1 MRINSINANKFAFKS
16 LRTDKN
22 TIAQLKK
29 GEKPIIENNKTN
41 ILTALNRLGN
51 DPKRE
56 NIEFLLDIADNLAY
70 GQGGDDSKFKSVLD
84 DDGFSPSDRENI
96 DWSKALK
103 DTIYLSLGISRDN
116 VEDLS
121 DEFKRIF
128 GPSKELT
135 ETQKEILDLRQKLTH
150 SIIDDKTLDD
160 DENLRR
166 TANVLKNLDYFVASS
181 EIPASQKQDVL
192 SRLTYFM
199 SDDYKINPQL
209 EDKKL
214 QALDEMLGDMLV
226 KTPESEVLTT
236 KPIDQRQS
244 GICASIS
251 ICRKAMAHEDK
262 SKYVELIMDELSA
275 SETMQV
281 YDITELGTGK
291 KIELTKPEI
300 EYTTALKN
308 GYRIVDTAAHI
319 WMNNA
324 HASGDGSIQTECY
337 IAFDDENYGIF
348 NDSSW
353 YLGIGEELLPEKLFL
368 TALIKEGEYLNS
380 FQKTQKQFAEAQRS
394 ISTVKKEAIA
404 EQSSAR
410 GALTRI
416 FNSIFPEKENKE
428 ISHLFT
434 SIIKFYN
441 GKDETNKVNV
451 PSQLPKETKQE
462 ILADYIIDTI
472 KDISPEQ
479 EKKVQ
484 EKSKEIL
491 SLVNGYSQEDAKI
504 KKLQSFNTRRGKYL
518 YNKKL
523 FNVAAAHRV
532 AMESDINTPNS
543 VIRWENSVGLQPRDI
558 QISNYLE
565 KIKPQTEKAQNELMS
580 DIMYMN
586 SIAPKQID
594 EITTTLFG
602 YKVKDLVRTMFGNLG
617 QAVEQGD
624 NETLKN
630 TQDLLR
636 LQDKSKNEVLN
647 SIQKWQDKL
656 ENPSDETVAEAIRL
670 LGYEDRTSF
679 INIFIAEYYNSL
691 KQGISEEEAEAL
703 ADKFG
708 GMRNISRGLEE
719 QRIKFETIKANR
731 IKILE
736 KYNVPSSRELILN
749 RLEQKYKLIS
759 RSKLD
764 KLKHRFETIQAGTI
778 ANEKIENTKER
789 SKANEKLYTFT
800 IEEQEILDQIEK
812 QISSMK
818 KYQKINYLS
827 INKAL
832 FKELEEQYANIGML
846 NGQFWVREEGS
857 SGLSANEQIRIIEQ
871 MTGKPYHMERNVKNA
886 VKQIKEGN
894 SSGIISMS
902 VLHDD
907 YGFHAQYIPAVTTET
922 IKDPKTNK
930 KTEKDIVWTDNSWG
944 NAEKNSYWNGHDGF
958 LHTDYGSG
966 YGWEKGFL
974 LAPDG
979 KIGLAADDIHG
990 AIGTAVN
997 DDNEKFGLFTDV
1009 VLEGMPTDAN
1019 QKLFNMFNTIINMDA
1034 VYSSL
1039 DGLEKALSAGYKIS
1053 IKELEGL
1060 DELFEIKYE
1069 RIRKRAEKEIKS
1081 EEEYNKLPADD
1092 ELRFAF
1098 DKIALIM
1105 ATTNPTFREALL
1117 SVDKAEDL
1125 ENLKDEVFQSS
1136 VENLGGLLNKTE
1148 ATFDTIYATSVPALE
1163 GLFKELETKF
1173 NISIPEE
1180 EQADFVTDIFYQT
1193 EDINDFDG
1201 SLTVLKQLLCNRIVQ
1216 SAMKHI
1222 QDEDAQY
1229 FFINNVQKI
1238 ILDNIEKYVRIKSL
1252 DDPILKNSP
1261 IGQYLID
1268 SIDKHLQT
1276 KNDKELLDFIQA
1288 LQHAKFEQADKF
1300 FDMLEPEDVGVELKS
1315 GYEYLRLFNA
1325 DNSIVSK
1332 ALQDSISAQ
1341 EISKNL
1347 RISKKENEI
1356 TPEECYRDLYVRLA
1370 DMDVQKYIKA
1380 FKAEAFQKFKVR
1392 QAFPEPVVLKDD
1404 DITNYLAKNVVTL
1417 QQGVD
1422 TISELQSGIDI
1433 LESYHKIADNLSD
1446 TKVFKALINK
1456 EDVEITEENA
1466 EEITVLAKELIA
1478 LGTLTATD
1486 KTIKDLN
1493 EKINKL
1499 VAELVKQEGVISG
1512 AKAGVL
1518 LKSVLT
1524 GFEDIEKT
1532 GNNMNKFVQEKKK
1545 AINSLN
1551 EHIDFLV
1558 SSNIVP
1564 KHRDLLRNKLNKLI
1578 VAYKN
1583 GIPEEETDVLEEEL
1597 NELFISKHMVKSPK
1611 ELLTE
1616 YTKLLLNGKQN
1627 TPTGQAIKRYLEN
1640 TLQVAQQTKI
1650 QYKLVQNQHEAIGSK
1665 TKNLLGLFAVYD
1677 KEGKKHSMDSD
1688 MGMYYLVEKLN
1699 NESDNHVTLNLF
1711 LEQSGL
1717 TERAIDAMV
1726 KTIDLNETKADFE
1739 KKISDI
1745 NKDVAILDKFA
1756 SVTESYFKRK
1766 HLPCKNW
1773 ESAVEQF
1780 ITYFQRQ
1787 LKPYK
1792 NTELYTYYM
1801 ECMKAVKGLTA
1812 YDSQPKELYNEILA
1826 EGNTEALYQTAQV
1839 INQKIEAI
1847 GQLQE
1852 RIRTNSELL
1861 GTIRV
1866 RKNSEASKK
1875 RIQFVQEFQKIE
1887 DYLAEENQKLQATI
1901 SNSKALAT
1909 IQN

>member
-1 MRINSINANKFAFKS
+1 MRINSITANKFAFKS

-22 TIAQLKK
+22 AIAQLKK

-51 DPKRE
+51 DPARE
-56 NIEFLLDIADNLAY
+56 NIEFLLDVADNLAY
-70 GQGGDDSKFKSVLD
+70 GQGGENSQFKAILD
-84 DDGFSPSDRENI
+84 EDGFSPSERENI
-96 DWSKALK
+96 DWSKTLK
-103 DTIYLSLGISRDN
+103 DTISLALNKSKDD
-116 VEDLS
+116 VSDLNT
-121 DEFKRIF
+121 EFKRIF
-128 GPSKELT
+128 TPSKEMT
-135 ETQKEILDLRQKLTH
+135 SDQKEILELRERLTH
-150 SIIDDKTLDD
+150 AIVGDETLDD
-160 DENLRR
+160 SENLTI

-192 SRLTYFM
+192 KRLTHFM
-199 SDDYKINPQL
+199 SDDYQINPQL
-209 EDKKL
+209 KDKKL

-226 KTPESEVLTT
+226 KTPESEILTT

-244 GICASIS
+244 GICAAIS
-251 ICRKAMAHEDK
+251 ICRKTMAHEDK

-275 SETMQV
+275 SQTMQI
-281 YDITELGTGK
+281 YDITELGSGK
-291 KIELTKPEI
+291 EIEIVKPEI

-324 HASGDGSIQTECY
+324 HASGDGSIQTEYY
-337 IAFDDENYGIF
+337 IAFDDENYGIY

-353 YLGIGEELLPEKLFL
+353 FLGIGEELLPEKLFL
-368 TALIKEGEYLNS
+368 TALIKEGEYLKS
-380 FQKTQKQFAEAQRS
+380 FQKTQKQFTEAQRN
-394 ISTVKKEAIA
+394 ISTAKKEAIA
-404 EQSSAR
+404 EQSSLR
-410 GALTRI
+410 GALVKI
-416 FNSIFPEKENKE
+416 FDGIFPEKENKE
-428 ISHLFT
+428 ISQLFT
-434 SIIKFYN
+434 SLIKFYN
-441 GKDETNKVNV
+441 GEDETNKVNV
-451 PSQLPKETKQE
+451 PSQLPKEVKQE
-462 ILADYIIDTI
+462 IIADYITSNVKGIT
-472 KDISPEQ
+472 PEQ

-491 SLVNGYSQEDAKI
+491 SLVAGYSQEDAKI
-504 KKLQSFNTRRGKYL
+504 KKLQSFNTRRGKYV

-543 VIRWENSVGLQPRDI
+543 VIRWENSVGLPPRDI
-558 QISNYLE
+558 QISDYLE
-565 KIKPQTEKAQNELMS
+565 KIKPQDEKAQNELMS
-580 DIMYMN
+580 DIMYLN
-586 SIAPKQID
+586 SIAPNKID

-617 QAVEQGD
+617 QSVEQGD

-630 TQDLLR
+630 TQDLLG
-636 LQDKSKNEVLN
+636 LQNKSKNEVLN

-656 ENPSDETVAEAIRL
+656 ENPTDETVAEAIRL
-670 LGYEDRTSF
+670 LGYEDRISF
-679 INIFIAEYYNSL
+679 VNVFMAEYYTSL
-691 KQGISEEEAEAL
+691 TQGISEEEALSL
-703 ADKFG
+703 AQKFG
-708 GMRNISRGLEE
+708 GVKNISKGLEE
-719 QRIKFETIKANR
+719 QRVKFETIKENQA
-731 IKILE
+731 KILE

-789 SKANEKLYTFT
+789 TKANEKLYTFT
-800 IEEQEILDQIEK
+800 KEEQEILDQIEK

-827 INKAL
+827 LNKAL
-832 FKELEEQYANIGML
+832 FKELEDQYANIGML
-846 NGQFWVREEGS
+846 NGQYWVREEGS

-871 MTGKPYHMERNVKNA
+871 MTGKPYHMERDVKNA
-886 VKQIKEGN
+886 AKQIKEGN
-894 SSGIISMS
+894 GSGIISMS

-907 YGFHAQYIPAVTTET
+907 YGFHAQYVPAVTTET
-922 IKDPKTNK
+922 MKDPITK
-930 KTEKDIVWTDNSWG
+930 EKLVKDVIWTDNSWG

-966 YGWEKGFL
+966 YGWEKGFI

-979 KIGLAADDIHG
+979 KIGLTVDDIHG
-990 AIGTAVN
+990 AIGRAVE

-1009 VLEGMPTDAN
+1009 VLEGTPTDAN
-1019 QKLFNMFNTIINMDA
+1019 QKLFNMFNTIINMDE
-1034 VYSSL
+1034 VYSTLS
-1039 DGLEKALSAGYKIS
+1039 GLEKALSSGYKFS

-1060 DELFEIKYE
+1060 DDYFEIKYG
-1069 RIRKRAEKEIKS
+1069 RITKRAEKEIKS
-1081 EEEYNKLPADD
+1081 EEEYNKLPKDD

-1098 DKIALIM
+1098 DKVALIM

-1148 ATFDTIYATSVPALE
+1148 ATFDTVYATSVPALE

-1173 NISIPEE
+1173 NVSIPED
-1180 EQADFVTDIFYQT
+1180 EQADFVTDVFFQT
-1193 EDINDFDG
+1193 EDIEDFDG
-1201 SLTVLKQLLCNRIVQ
+1201 SLTSLKQLLCNRTVQ
-1216 SAMKHI
+1216 SAVKHI
-1222 QDEDAQY
+1222 KNEDAQY
-1229 FFINNVQKI
+1229 FFISNTQKI

-1261 IGQYLID
+1261 IGQYLIN
-1268 SIDKHLQT
+1268 SVDKHLQT

-1300 FDMLEPEDVGVELKS
+1300 FDMLEPEDVGVEYKS

-1325 DNSIVSK
+1325 DNQAVSK
-1332 ALQDSISAQ
+1332 VLQDSISAQ

-1347 RISKKENEI
+1347 RTSKKENET

-1380 FKAEAFQKFKVR
+1380 FKAEAFQKYKVR
-1392 QAFPEPVVLKDD
+1392 QAFPEPVVLKDSD
-1404 DITNYLAKNVVTL
+1404 VTDYLAKNVVTL

-1422 TISELQSGIDI
+1422 TISEIQIGIDI
-1433 LESYHKIADNLSD
+1433 LESYHKIADTLSD
-1446 TKVFKALINK
+1446 ANVFKALIAK
-1456 EDVEITEENA
+1456 ENVEITEENK
-1466 EEITVLAKELIA
+1466 EEITTLTKELITLA
-1478 LGTLTATD
+1478 TLTASD
-1486 KTIKDLN
+1486 KTIKDIN

-1499 VAELVKQEGVISG
+1499 VAELTKEDGVISG
-1512 AKAGVL
+1512 IKAGTL
-1518 LKSVLT
+1518 LKSILT

-1532 GNNMNKFVQEKKK
+1532 GNDMNKFVQEKKNALK
-1545 AINSLN
+1545 SLN

-1558 SSNIVP
+1558 SSNIEP
-1564 KHRDLLRNKLNKLI
+1564 RHRNLIRNKLNKLI

-1583 GIPEEETDVLEEEL
+1583 GVPEEETDVLEEEL
-1597 NELFISKHMVKSPK
+1597 NELFINKHIIKNPK

-1616 YTKLLLNGKQN
+1616 YTKLLLNGKEK
-1627 TPTGQAIKRYLEN
+1627 TPTGQALKRYLESA
-1640 TLQVAQQTKI
+1640 LQVAQQTKI
-1650 QYKLVQNQHEAIGSK
+1650 QYKLVQNQHEGIGSK
-1665 TKNLLGLFAVYD
+1665 TKSLLGLFAVYD
-1677 KEGKKHSMDSD
+1677 KEGKKHTMDSD

-1711 LEQSGL
+1711 LEQAGL
-1717 TERAIDAMV
+1717 TERAIDSMV
-1726 KTIDLNETKADFE
+1726 KIIDLNETKADFQ

-1745 NKDVAILDKFA
+1745 NRDVAILDKFA
-1756 SVTESYFKRK
+1756 SVTDSYFKRR

-1773 ESAVEQF
+1773 ASAVEQF

-1787 LKPYK
+1787 LRQYK
-1792 NTELYTYYM
+1792 DTDLYKYYM
-1801 ECMKAVKGLTA
+1801 ECMNAVKGLTA
-1812 YDSQPKELYNEILA
+1812 YDSQPKELYNEILS
-1826 EGNTEALYQTAQV
+1826 EGNMEALYQTAQT
-1839 INQKIEAI
+1839 INAKIETI

-1852 RIRTNSELL
+1852 KIRTSSDLIC
-1861 GTIRV
+1861 TIRV
-1866 RKNSEASKK
+1866 RQDSDASKK
-1875 RIQFVQEFQKIE
+1875 RVQFLQEFQE
-1887 DYLAEENQKLQATI
+1887 LEEYLARENNKLQATI